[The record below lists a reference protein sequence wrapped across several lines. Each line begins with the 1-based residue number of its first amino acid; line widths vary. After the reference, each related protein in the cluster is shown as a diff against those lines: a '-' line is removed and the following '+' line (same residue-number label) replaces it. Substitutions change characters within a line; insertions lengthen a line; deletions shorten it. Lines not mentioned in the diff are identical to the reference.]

1 MIKIILKYWMIDL
14 LIGFVLYVAY
24 RITIM
29 NISATGDGLLANILY
44 ILDIILNI
52 GLSLL
57 YLAAV
62 VICSFAVFL
71 NFISKIRNSSLLSW
85 LSFSGLPILL
95 LAALIISL
103 WVDAYDF
110 SGKVM
115 TKILIFSILYPCITT
130 VLYRQFRKKYTELD
144 SAINTSV
151 VAGY

>member
-1 MIKIILKYWMIDL
+1 MNKIILKYWMIDL

-29 NISATGDGLLANILY
+29 NISAAGEGLLANILY

>member
-1 MIKIILKYWMIDL
+1 MNKIILKYWMIDL

-29 NISATGDGLLANILY
+29 NISAAGEGLLANILY

-130 VLYRQFRKKYTELD
+130 VLYRQFRKN
-144 SAINTSV
+144 IRN
-151 VAGY
+151 

>member
-1 MIKIILKYWMIDL
+1 MNKIILKYWMIDL

-29 NISATGDGLLANILY
+29 NISAAGEGLLANILY

-71 NFISKIRNSSLLSW
+71 NFISKIRNNSLLSW

-130 VLYRQFRKKYTELD
+130 VLYRQFRKKIYGTR
-144 SAINTSV
+144 
-151 VAGY
+151 

>member
-1 MIKIILKYWMIDL
+1 MIDL

-29 NISATGDGLLANILY
+29 NISAAGEGLLANILY